1 MHLPNFLLNPP
12 NKTKAV
18 NLMKRIILL
27 CAALVGSTAFAA
39 QAPNDIEIL
48 VKSGKFA
55 EAETA
60 LVQAVKDNPES
71 YKAHNYLQQI
81 YAKNGKANEARL
93 EALKAN
99 AIKEKKEAKERAKV
113 MLIALSILGGIS
125 VLIAVI
131 FGYNWREER
140 KARAAALAAES
151 KQKETTRRSLLTQA
165 IQAKGDIEDSILI
178 LKAKNV
184 KGQLM
189 DDFVDIK
196 KKSLDAIEILS
207 EKGDY
212 EESDI
217 ISFLRNAADGVRHV
231 NRLYS

>member
-1 MHLPNFLLNPP
+1 
-12 NKTKAV
+12 
-18 NLMKRIILL
+18 MKRIILL

-39 QAPNDIEIL
+39 QAPNEIESLI
-48 VKSGKFA
+48 KSGKYT

-60 LVQAVKDNPES
+60 LIQVVKDNPES

-99 AIKEKKEAKERAKV
+99 SIKEKKEAEGRAKV
-113 MLIALSILGGIS
+113 MSIALTILGG
-125 VLIAVI
+125 VALLILAI
-131 FGYNWREER
+131 FGYNWREQR
-140 KARAAALAAES
+140 KIQEAKDRAE
-151 KQKETTRRSLLTQA
+151 KKMKEETRRSLLTQA
-165 IQAKGDIEDSILI
+165 MQAKGDIEDSILI
-178 LKAKNV
+178 LKSKNV

-189 DDFVDIK
+189 DDFIDIK

-212 EESDI
+212 EEEAI
-217 ISFLRNAADGVRHV
+217 VSFLRDAADGVRHV
-231 NRLYS
+231 NRLYST